1 MEQVVRGRDVATS
14 RWSESDSEDTVG
26 RRNKHL
32 RRARLAVYLC
42 AVVLCVA
49 SAWLS
54 AAALSGTRPLG
65 GSSKA
70 NAADIG
76 LPQTISTWHDVSG
89 HSMAPLVSTSKT
101 ASVSRP
107 TTSSPESSRL
117 SSSAL
122 PSSST
127 SSGLNGIRG
136 KVPARL
142 SRSALYLQLDA
153 T

>member
-54 AAALSGTRPLG
+54 AAALSDYLDMARRIRTFDGTARVYIEDCIG
-65 GSSKA
+65 VASYNIFAGVF
-70 NAADIG
+70 AALIFGAAFFFDLIW
-76 LPQTISTWHDVSG
+76 PQRHQ
-89 HSMAPLVSTSKT
+89 
-101 ASVSRP
+101 RQ
-107 TTSSPESSRL
+107 
-117 SSSAL
+117 SA
-122 PSSST
+122 
-127 SSGLNGIRG
+127 
-136 KVPARL
+136 
-142 SRSALYLQLDA
+142 RSA
-153 T
+153 